1 MFRTDWPFIISRYEA
16 LGAGFNL
23 KSVFEPGRWEAQK
36 GNSFMIK
43 IFLRAM
49 VGIGIVTLVLGTP
62 PAHAIFG
69 IRAAR
74 TIMAARKAK
83 KLASSSQTE
92 EANPQTNQKIQNT
105 EGQESLK
112 EASL

>member
-1 MFRTDWPFIISRYEA
+1 MFHTDWPFIIGRHEA
-16 LGAGFNL
+16 LGASFNL
-23 KSVFEPGRWEAQK
+23 KSVFEPGRREAQK

-43 IFLRAM
+43 IFLRVV
-49 VGIGIVTLVLGTP
+49 VGAGMMTLMLGTP
-62 PAHAIFG
+62 PVHALFG

-92 EANPQTNQKIQNT
+92 EAHPQANQKIRNT
-105 EGQESLK
+105 EEQENLK
-112 EASL
+112 EAGL